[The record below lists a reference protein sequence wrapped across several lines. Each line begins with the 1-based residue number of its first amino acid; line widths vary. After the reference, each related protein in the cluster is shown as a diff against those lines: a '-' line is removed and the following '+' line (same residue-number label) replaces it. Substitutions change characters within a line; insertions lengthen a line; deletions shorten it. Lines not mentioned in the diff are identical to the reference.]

1 MTIEVSTSND
11 VRRDLGGGVLSV
23 TINRAEK
30 RNPLSLGVLDSM
42 RRIFTDAADDPAI
55 TVAVVTG
62 AGSKAF
68 ASGGDLAELSAY
80 RTREEAEAISRHGKA
95 ALDAI
100 RLFPVPVVARLNGV
114 ALGGGAELALACDL
128 RYASADASFGYIH
141 GRLRISPSWG
151 GGKDLVRAVGPAK
164 ALQLMATAAIVDAN
178 EAHALG
184 VIDQVCPRNTPF
196 DAWFEERMAALSQ
209 QPRAL
214 MRACKSIALA
224 ARTPPGGEADRLET
238 EHFTELWC
246 HDDHWN
252 AVARRAGSI
261 R

>member
-128 RYASADASFGYIH
+128 RYASADSSFGYIH

-196 DAWFEERMAALSQ
+196 DAWFE
-209 QPRAL
+209 
-214 MRACKSIALA
+214 
-224 ARTPPGGEADRLET
+224 DRP
-238 EHFTELWC
+238 
-246 HDDHWN
+246 D
-252 AVARRAGSI
+252 R
-261 R
+261 